1 MALSGSAYTSFHR
14 HRLVIEWSATQSI
27 ANNNSTVT
35 AKVYLQ
41 GMDAYS
47 AINAPATNSGSVTVN
62 GTTRSFTANSNLSA
76 YQKKLLTTQT
86 FTVGHNNDGSKSF
99 SFSTTYNVNATLSG
113 TFHGNK
119 TASGTGVLNNIPR
132 HSSLN
137 AIPTFTIPNNSTFSI
152 TRQSSSFRHS
162 LTFWVAKNS
171 NPTLDNDDHWQYIKE
186 VTNIATSGS
195 FSFTPAEFST
205 MLGYMGTSTSWK
217 GKIKLWTTGISG
229 LSDQRYMFI
238 TPPTNSQATGG
249 TIKLIAGQVLS
260 GTLSNFKSDTNF
272 SYDLTLK
279 WGNWSKAIA
288 TNHKSSSFSYT
299 LTQADVDTMLSYVKN
314 AKTGTGNISTWSKY
328 NGSRFR
334 TEWGGQTLT
343 GTVDEDS
350 TKPLINKTA
359 TYADTNTASVGITGS
374 NQAILQG
381 QSTVEVKI
389 PSGFATARGSATL
402 TNISASIGGSTVSAS
417 YTGADQTL
425 TINKP
430 NSASNT
436 SLVVTI
442 TDSRGFTESQS
453 TNITVYPY
461 SAPNVG
467 FRVTRLNGFQEETD
481 IRVNS
486 TWSPVTVGGVNKNT
500 VSSVRYRTKKTDDT
514 VWSGYT
520 TIPVTTT
527 ATAITSS
534 NVRITLDNSF
544 SWNVELSITDKL
556 GTYTNSLEAPAGKPI
571 MFLDAETRSVV
582 IGALPTG
589 KGRLELVGG
598 EASFHAPSGVPSI
611 YLNNGDIAGVNGIW
625 FGPDKMDNL
634 GEGLHFLTTAGETAG
649 DQGNMSTVATTISY
663 YDTIFW
669 RDKWMYW
676 DNKQVLGVNHTTGN
690 LVIKAPSG
698 GTTNVIDLQS
708 DIDAGTQQLV
718 TNRIRVN
725 NSWGT
730 FQINENLDQGIPRF
744 VMSSS
749 TNGRFE
755 FQSVNNNSANFFIGS
770 DGKPRVWGDRGIY
783 DRTYS
788 DAVNMFITSAGTL
801 GRSTSASKYK
811 LAISEVTNA
820 LDLGKNLLT
829 LDVKRWFD
837 KNETELYAEEMS
849 TGQEKSADYL
859 RTKAHFGLIAE
870 DLRTVGL
877 DCFTSVDPKTGEI
890 EGIAYDR
897 AWVVLIPVIRE
908 LNEELQMLKVKNNQI
923 SRELAVKNS
932 ISEENVK

>member
-14 HRLVIEWSATQSI
+14 HRLVIEWSATQSV
-27 ANNNSTVT
+27 ANNSSTVT

-152 TRQSSSFRHS
+152 TRQSSSFTHN

-171 NPTLDNDDHWQYIKE
+171 NPTLDNDAHWQYIKE
-186 VTNIATSGS
+186 VTNISTSGS

-217 GKIKLWTTGISG
+217 GKIKLWTNGISG
-229 LSDQRYMFI
+229 LSHQRYMFI
-238 TPPTNSQATGG
+238 TPPTNSQASGG
-249 TIKLIAGQVLS
+249 SIKLIAGQVLS
-260 GTLSNFKSDTNF
+260 GTLSNFNSNTNF

-279 WGNWSKAIA
+279 WGNWSKAIL
-288 TNHKSSSFSYT
+288 TNHKSANFSYT

-314 AKTGTGNISTWSKY
+314 AKTGTGNIGTWSKY
-328 NGSRFR
+328 NGTRFR
-334 TEWGGQTLT
+334 TEWNGLTLT

-389 PSGFATARGSATL
+389 PSAFASPRGSATL

-417 YTGADQTL
+417 YTGAEQTL
-425 TINKP
+425 TISKP

-436 SLVVTI
+436 SLVITV

-453 TNITVYPY
+453 TNVTVYPY

-500 VSSVRYRTKKTDDT
+500 VSTVRYRTKKTDDT
-514 VWSGYT
+514 TWSGYT
-520 TIPVTTT
+520 AIPVTTS

-556 GTYTNSLEAPAGKPI
+556 GTYTNVLDAPAGKPI

-589 KGRLELVGG
+589 KGRLEMVGG
-598 EASFHAPSGVPSI
+598 EDSFHAPTGVPSI

-625 FGPDKMDNL
+625 FGPDKSDNL
-634 GEGLHFLTTAGETAG
+634 GEGLHFLTTAGEAAG
-649 DQGNMSTVATTISY
+649 DPGNMSTVATTNSY
-663 YDTIFW
+663 YDTIYW
-669 RDKWMYW
+669 RDKTMYW
-676 DNKQVLGVNHTTGN
+676 DNSQIITKSDPAINIWNPTGTS
-690 LVIKAPSG
+690 VFSVGDDGAP
-698 GTTNVIDLQS
+698 
-708 DIDAGTQQLV
+708 
-718 TNRIRVN
+718 RI
-725 NSWGT
+725 WAK
-730 FQINENLDQGIPRF
+730 E
-744 VMSSS
+744 
-749 TNGRFE
+749 
-755 FQSVNNNSANFFIGS
+755 
-770 DGKPRVWGDRGIY
+770 GIY
-783 DRTYS
+783 DRTYGGS
-788 DAVNMFITSAGTL
+788 ANMQVTALGTI
-801 GRSTSASKYK
+801 GRITSASKYK
-811 LAISEVTNA
+811 LAISEIPDA
-820 LDLGKNLLT
+820 LDLGERLLT
-829 LDVKRWFD
+829 LNPKRWFD
-837 KNETELYAEEMS
+837 KNEAERYADILNQS
-849 TGQEKSADYL
+849 PKQSADFVQVDTVY
-859 RTKAHFGLIAE
+859 GLIAE
-870 DLRTVGL
+870 DLRNAGL
-877 DCFTSVDPKTGEI
+877 DKYVMYDPETKEL

-897 AWVVLIPVIRE
+897 LWTVLIPVIRKMQDDIIE
-908 LNEELQMLKVKNNQI
+908 QKILNAQLMNKLGGIQE
-923 SRELAVKNS
+923 
-932 ISEENVK
+932 

>member
-14 HRLVIEWSATQSI
+14 QRLVIEWSATQSV
-27 ANNNSTVT
+27 ANNSSTVT

-62 GTTRSFTANSNLSA
+62 GTTRSFTANSDLRA

-113 TFHGNK
+113 TFYGNR
-119 TASGTGVLNNIPR
+119 TASGTGTLNNIPR

-152 TRQSSSFRHS
+152 TRQSSSFTHNLS
-162 LTFWVAKNS
+162 FWVAKNS
-171 NPTLDNDDHWQYIKE
+171 NPTLDNDDHWQYIK
-186 VTNIATSGS
+186 TLNNIGTSGS

-205 MLGYMGTSTSWK
+205 MLGYMGTNTQWK
-217 GKIKLWTTGISG
+217 GKIKLFTNGISG
-229 LSDQRYMFI
+229 LSHQRYMFI

-249 TIKLIAGQVLS
+249 TIKLIAGQVIS
-260 GTLSNFKSDTNF
+260 GSLSNFNSNTNF

-288 TNHKSSSFSYT
+288 TNLKSSTFSYT

-314 AKTGTGNISTWSKY
+314 AKSASGNIGTWSKF
-328 NGSRFR
+328 NGTRFR
-334 TEWGGQTLT
+334 TEWNGRTLT
-343 GTVDEDS
+343 GNVDEDT
-350 TKPLINKTA
+350 TKPVISKTA

-374 NQAILQG
+374 NQTILQG

-389 PSGFATARGSATL
+389 PSAFASPRGSATL
-402 TNISASIGGSTVSAS
+402 TNISASIGGTTVSAS
-417 YTGADQTL
+417 YTGAEQTL
-425 TINKP
+425 TISKP

-436 SLVVTI
+436 SLVITV

-453 TNITVYPY
+453 TNVTVYPY

-486 TWSPVTVGGVNKNT
+486 TWSPVNVGGVNKNT

-514 VWSGYT
+514 TWSGYT
-520 TIPVTTT
+520 AIPVTTS

-556 GTYTNSLEAPAGKPI
+556 GTYTNVLEAPAGKPI

-589 KGRLELVGG
+589 KGRLEMVGG
-598 EASFHAPSGVPSI
+598 EASFHAPTGIPSI

-634 GEGLHFLTTAGETAG
+634 GEGLHFLTTAGEAAG
-649 DQGNMSTVATTISY
+649 DPGNMSTVATTSSY

-676 DNKQVLGVNHTTGN
+676 DNNQIFGVNATTGN
-690 LVIKAPSG
+690 LSIKPLTG
-698 GTTNVIDLQS
+698 GSTNVIDMQADLDLS
-708 DIDAGTQQLV
+708 TQHLI
-718 TNRIRVN
+718 TNRIDLN
-725 NSWGT
+725 GTWTT
-730 FQINENLDQGIPRF
+730 FQINLEQKSNVHKMIMD
-744 VMSSS
+744 S
-749 TNGRFE
+749 TASVRFE
-755 FQSVNNNSANFFIGS
+755 HPDNKVANFVIGT
-770 DGKPRVWGDRGIY
+770 DGSPRIWSGRGIY

-788 DAVNMFITSAGTL
+788 NAVNMFVTSEGTI
-801 GRSTSASKYK
+801 GRSTSASRYK
-811 LAISEVTNA
+811 LAIGEVNNA
-820 LDLGKNLLT
+820 LDLGRNLLT
-829 LDVKRWFD
+829 LNVKQWFD
-837 KNETELYAEEMS
+837 KRETELFAEEMT
-849 TGQEKSADYL
+849 TGQEKSADL
-859 RTKAHFGLIAE
+859 LGTKSYFGLIAE
-870 DLRTVGL
+870 DLRTAGL
-877 DCFTSVDPKTGEI
+877 DCFTTIDPETGEI

-897 AWVVLIPVIRE
+897 AWVVLLPVIRE
-908 LNEELQMLKVKNNQI
+908 MNEEIQLLKVKNNQA
-923 SRELAVKNS
+923 SKQLTSLKLEL
-932 ISEENVK
+932 EENTK

>member
-14 HRLVIEWSATQSI
+14 HRLVIEWSATQSV

-152 TRQSSSFRHS
+152 TRQSSSFTHN
-162 LTFWVAKNS
+162 LTFWVAKNN
-171 NPTLDNDDHWQYIKE
+171 NPTLDNDDHWQYIKSLDN
-186 VTNIATSGS
+186 VSTSGS

-217 GKIKLWTTGISG
+217 GKIKLWTNGISG
-229 LSDQRYMFI
+229 MSDQRYMFI
-238 TPPTNSQATGG
+238 TPPTNSQASGG
-249 TIKLIAGQVLS
+249 SIKLIAGQVLS
-260 GTLSNFKSDTNF
+260 GTLSNFNSNTNF

-343 GTVDEDS
+343 GNVDEDT
-350 TKPLINKTA
+350 TKPVISKTA

-389 PSGFATARGSATL
+389 PSAFASPRGSATL
-402 TNISASIGGSTVSAS
+402 TNISASIGGTTVSAS

-436 SLVVTI
+436 SLVITI

-486 TWSPVTVGGVNKNT
+486 TWSPVNVGGVNKNT

-514 VWSGYT
+514 TWSGYT
-520 TIPVTTT
+520 AIPVTTS

-556 GTYTNSLEAPAGKPI
+556 GTYTNVLDAPAGKPI

-589 KGRLELVGG
+589 KGRLEMVGG
-598 EASFHAPSGVPSI
+598 EASFHAPTGIPSI

-634 GEGLHFLTTAGETAG
+634 GEGLHFLTTAGEAAG
-649 DQGNMSTVATTISY
+649 DPGNMSTVATTNSY
-663 YDTIFW
+663 YDTIYW
-669 RDKWMYW
+669 RDKTMYW
-676 DNKQVLGVNHTTGN
+676 DNSQIITKSDPAINIWNPTGTS
-690 LVIKAPSG
+690 VFSVGDDGAP
-698 GTTNVIDLQS
+698 
-708 DIDAGTQQLV
+708 
-718 TNRIRVN
+718 RI
-725 NSWGT
+725 WAK
-730 FQINENLDQGIPRF
+730 E
-744 VMSSS
+744 
-749 TNGRFE
+749 
-755 FQSVNNNSANFFIGS
+755 
-770 DGKPRVWGDRGIY
+770 GIY
-783 DRTYS
+783 DRTYGGS
-788 DAVNMFITSAGTL
+788 ANMQVTAYGTI
-801 GRSTSASKYK
+801 GRITSASKYK
-811 LAISEVTNA
+811 LAISEIPDA
-820 LDLGKNLLT
+820 LDLGERLLT
-829 LDVKRWFD
+829 LNPKRWFD
-837 KNETELYAEEMS
+837 KNEAERYADILN
-849 TGQEKSADYL
+849 QNPKQSADFVQVDTVY
-859 RTKAHFGLIAE
+859 GLIAE
-870 DLRTVGL
+870 DLRNAGL
-877 DCFTSVDPKTGEI
+877 DKYVMYDPETKEL

-897 AWVVLIPVIRE
+897 LWTVLIPVIRKMQDDIIE
-908 LNEELQMLKVKNNQI
+908 QKILNAQLMNKLGGLQ
-923 SRELAVKNS
+923 E
-932 ISEENVK
+932 

>member
-152 TRQSSSFRHS
+152 TRQSSSFTHN
-162 LTFWVAKNS
+162 LTFWVAKNN
-171 NPTLDNDDHWQYIKE
+171 NPTLDNDDHWQYIKSLDN
-186 VTNIATSGS
+186 VSTSGS

-217 GKIKLWTTGISG
+217 GKIKLWTNGISG
-229 LSDQRYMFI
+229 MSDQRYMFI
-238 TPPTNSQATGG
+238 TPPTNSQASGG
-249 TIKLIAGQVLS
+249 SIKLIAGQVLS
-260 GTLSNFKSDTNF
+260 GTLSNFNSNTNF

-279 WGNWSKAIA
+279 WGRWSKAIL
-288 TNHKSSSFSYT
+288 TNHKSASFSYT

-314 AKTGTGNISTWSKY
+314 DKVGTGNISTWSKY
-328 NGSRFR
+328 NGTRFR

-343 GTVDEDS
+343 GNVDEDT
-350 TKPLINKTA
+350 TKPVISKTA

-389 PSGFATARGSATL
+389 PSAFASPRGSATL
-402 TNISASIGGSTVSAS
+402 TNISASIGGTTVSAS

-436 SLVVTI
+436 SLVITI

-520 TIPVTTT
+520 AIPVTTT

-556 GTYTNSLEAPAGKPI
+556 GTYTNVLDAPAGKPI

-589 KGRLELVGG
+589 KGRLEMVGG
-598 EASFHAPSGVPSI
+598 EASFHAPTGIPSI

-634 GEGLHFLTTAGETAG
+634 GEGLHFLTTAGEAAG
-649 DQGNMSTVATTISY
+649 DPGNMSTVATTNSY
-663 YDTIFW
+663 YDTIYW
-669 RDKWMYW
+669 RDKTMYW
-676 DNKQVLGVNHTTGN
+676 DNSQIITKSDPAINIWNPTGTS
-690 LVIKAPSG
+690 VFSVGDDGAP
-698 GTTNVIDLQS
+698 
-708 DIDAGTQQLV
+708 
-718 TNRIRVN
+718 RI
-725 NSWGT
+725 WAK
-730 FQINENLDQGIPRF
+730 E
-744 VMSSS
+744 
-749 TNGRFE
+749 
-755 FQSVNNNSANFFIGS
+755 
-770 DGKPRVWGDRGIY
+770 GIY
-783 DRTYS
+783 DRTYGGS
-788 DAVNMFITSAGTL
+788 ANMQVTAYGTI
-801 GRSTSASKYK
+801 GRITSASKYK
-811 LAISEVTNA
+811 LAISEIPDA
-820 LDLGKNLLT
+820 LDLGERLLT
-829 LDVKRWFD
+829 LNPKRWFD
-837 KNETELYAEEMS
+837 KNEAERYADILN
-849 TGQEKSADYL
+849 QNPKQSADFVQVDTVY
-859 RTKAHFGLIAE
+859 GLIAE
-870 DLRTVGL
+870 DLRNAGL
-877 DCFTSVDPKTGEI
+877 DKYVMYDPETKEL

-897 AWVVLIPVIRE
+897 LWTVLIPVIRKMQDDLIE
-908 LNEELQMLKVKNNQI
+908 QKILNAQLMNKLGGLQ
-923 SRELAVKNS
+923 E
-932 ISEENVK
+932 

>member
-14 HRLVIEWSATQSI
+14 HRLVIEWSATQSV
-27 ANNNSTVT
+27 ANNSSTVT

-119 TASGTGVLNNIPR
+119 TASGTGTLNNIPR

-152 TRQSSSFRHS
+152 TRQSSSFTHS
-162 LTFWVAKNS
+162 LSFWVAKNS
-171 NPTLDNDDHWQYIKE
+171 NPTLDNDDHWQYIK
-186 VTNIATSGS
+186 TLNNIGTSGS

-217 GKIKLWTTGISG
+217 GKIKLWTNGISG
-229 LSDQRYMFI
+229 MSHQRYMYI
-238 TPPTNSQATGG
+238 IPPTNSQATGG
-249 TIKLIAGQVLS
+249 TIKLIAGQVIS
-260 GTLSNFKSDTNF
+260 GSLSNFNSNTNF

-288 TNHKSSSFSYT
+288 TNLKSSTFSYT

-314 AKTGTGNISTWSKY
+314 AKSGTGNISTWSKY

-343 GTVDEDS
+343 GNVDEDT
-350 TKPLINKTA
+350 TKPLISKTA

-381 QSTVEVKI
+381 QSVIEVKI
-389 PSGFATARGSATL
+389 PSAFASPRGSATL

-425 TINKP
+425 TISKP
-430 NSASNT
+430 TSASNT
-436 SLVVTI
+436 SLVITV

-453 TNITVYPY
+453 TNVTVYPY

-486 TWSPVTVGGVNKNT
+486 TWSPVNVGGVNKNT
-500 VSSVRYRTKKTDDT
+500 VSSVQYRTKKTDDT
-514 VWSGYT
+514 TWSGYT
-520 TIPVTTT
+520 AIPVTTS

-556 GTYTNSLEAPAGKPI
+556 GTYTNVLDAPAGKPI

-589 KGRLELVGG
+589 KGRLEMVGG
-598 EASFHAPSGVPSI
+598 EASFHAPTGIPSI

-634 GEGLHFLTTAGETAG
+634 GEGLHFLTTAGEAAG
-649 DQGNMSTVATTISY
+649 DPGNMSTVATTNSY
-663 YDTIFW
+663 YDTIYW
-669 RDKWMYW
+669 RDKTMYW
-676 DNKQVLGVNHTTGN
+676 DNSQIITKSDPAINIWNPTGTS
-690 LVIKAPSG
+690 VFSVGDDGAP
-698 GTTNVIDLQS
+698 
-708 DIDAGTQQLV
+708 
-718 TNRIRVN
+718 RI
-725 NSWGT
+725 WAK
-730 FQINENLDQGIPRF
+730 E
-744 VMSSS
+744 
-749 TNGRFE
+749 
-755 FQSVNNNSANFFIGS
+755 
-770 DGKPRVWGDRGIY
+770 GIY
-783 DRTYS
+783 DRTYGGS
-788 DAVNMFITSAGTL
+788 ANMQVTAYGTI
-801 GRSTSASKYK
+801 GRITSASKYK
-811 LAISEVTNA
+811 LAISEIPDA
-820 LDLGKNLLT
+820 LDLGERLLT
-829 LDVKRWFD
+829 LNPKRWFD
-837 KNETELYAEEMS
+837 KNEAERYADILNQS
-849 TGQEKSADYL
+849 PKQSADFVQVDTVY
-859 RTKAHFGLIAE
+859 GLIAE
-870 DLRTVGL
+870 DLRNAGL
-877 DCFTSVDPKTGEI
+877 DKYVMYDPETKEL

-897 AWVVLIPVIRE
+897 LWTVLIPVIRKMQDDLTE
-908 LNEELQMLKVKNNQI
+908 QKILNAQLMNKLGGTQE
-923 SRELAVKNS
+923 
-932 ISEENVK
+932 

>member
-14 HRLVIEWSATQSI
+14 HRLVIEWSATQSV

-113 TFHGNK
+113 TYHGNK

-137 AIPTFTIPNNSTFSI
+137 AIPTFTIPNNSSFSI
-152 TRQSSSFRHS
+152 TRQSSSFTHS

-171 NPTLDNDDHWQYIKE
+171 NPTLENDDHWQYIKTLDN
-186 VTNIATSGS
+186 VATSGS

-217 GKIKLWTTGISG
+217 GKIKLWTNGISG
-229 LSDQRYMFI
+229 LSAQRYMFI

-249 TIKLIAGQVLS
+249 SIKLIAGQVIS
-260 GTLSNFKSDTNF
+260 GTLSNFNSNTNF

-279 WGNWSKAIA
+279 WGRWSKAIA

-299 LTQADVDTMLSYVKN
+299 LTQADVDTMLSYVKDD
-314 AKTGTGNISTWSKY
+314 KLGTGNISTWSKY
-328 NGSRFR
+328 NGTRFR

-343 GTVDEDS
+343 GNVDEDT
-350 TKPLINKTA
+350 TKPLISKTA

-381 QSTVEVKI
+381 QSTVNVQI
-389 PSGFATARGSATL
+389 PSAFASPRGSATL
-402 TNISASIGGSTVSAS
+402 TNISASIGGTTVSAP
-417 YTGADQTL
+417 YTGADQVL

-436 SLVVTI
+436 SLVVTV

-453 TNITVYPY
+453 MNVTVYPY

-486 TWSPVTVGGVNKNT
+486 TWSPVTVSGVNKNT
-500 VSSVRYRTKKTDDT
+500 ISSVRYRTKKVDDT
-514 VWSGYT
+514 TWSGYT
-520 TIPVTTT
+520 AIPVTTN
-527 ATAITSS
+527 ATTITSS
-534 NVRITLDNSF
+534 NVRIILDNSF

-556 GTYTNSLEAPAGKPI
+556 GTYTNVMDAPAGKPI

-589 KGRLELVGG
+589 KGRLEMVGG
-598 EASFHAPSGVPSI
+598 EASFHSPTGIPSI

-634 GEGLHFLTTAGETAG
+634 GEGLHFLTTAGEAAG
-649 DQGNMSTVATTISY
+649 DLGNMSTIATTNSY

-669 RDKWMYW
+669 RDKVMYW
-676 DNKQVLGVNHTTGN
+676 DNNKTFSKNSEAEINIWNPTGTA
-690 LVIKAPSG
+690 VFSVGDDGQP
-698 GTTNVIDLQS
+698 
-708 DIDAGTQQLV
+708 
-718 TNRIRVN
+718 RIW
-725 NSWGT
+725 SK
-730 FQINENLDQGIPRF
+730 E
-744 VMSSS
+744 
-749 TNGRFE
+749 
-755 FQSVNNNSANFFIGS
+755 
-770 DGKPRVWGDRGIY
+770 GIY
-783 DRTYS
+783 DRTYGGS
-788 DAVNMFITSAGTL
+788 ANMQITAYGTI
-801 GRSTSASKYK
+801 GRITSASKYK
-811 LAISEVTNA
+811 LAISEIPDA
-820 LDLGKNLLT
+820 LDLGERLLT
-829 LDVKRWFD
+829 LNPKRWFD
-837 KNETELYAEEMS
+837 KNEAERYADILNQS
-849 TGQEKSADYL
+849 PKQSADFVQVDTVY
-859 RTKAHFGLIAE
+859 GLIAE
-870 DLRTVGL
+870 DLRNAGL
-877 DCFTSVDPKTGEI
+877 DKYVMYDPETKEL

-897 AWVVLIPVIRE
+897 LWTVLIPVIRKMQDDIIE
-908 LNEELQMLKVKNNQI
+908 QKILNAQLMNKLGGLQ
-923 SRELAVKNS
+923 E
-932 ISEENVK
+932 

>member
-119 TASGTGVLNNIPR
+119 TASGTGTLNNIPR

-152 TRQSSSFRHS
+152 TRQSSSFTHS
-162 LTFWVAKNS
+162 LSFWVAKNS
-171 NPTLDNDDHWQYIKE
+171 NPTLDNDDHWQYIK
-186 VTNIATSGS
+186 TLNNIGTSGS

-217 GKIKLWTTGISG
+217 GKIKLWTNGISG
-229 LSDQRYMFI
+229 LSHQRYMYI
-238 TPPTNSQATGG
+238 IPPTNSQATGG
-249 TIKLIAGQVLS
+249 AIKLIAGQVIS
-260 GTLSNFKSDTNF
+260 GSLSNFNSNTNF

-288 TNHKSSSFSYT
+288 TNLKSSTFSYT

-314 AKTGTGNISTWSKY
+314 AKSGTGNISTWSKY

-343 GTVDEDS
+343 GNVDEDT
-350 TKPLINKTA
+350 TKPLISKTA

-389 PSGFATARGSATL
+389 PSAFASPRGSATL

-425 TINKP
+425 TISKP
-430 NSASNT
+430 TSASNT
-436 SLVVTI
+436 SLVITV

-453 TNITVYPY
+453 TNVTVYPY

-486 TWSPVTVGGVNKNT
+486 TWSPVNVGGVNKNT

-514 VWSGYT
+514 TWSGYT
-520 TIPVTTT
+520 AIPVTTS

-556 GTYTNSLEAPAGKPI
+556 GTYTNVLDAPAGKPI

-589 KGRLELVGG
+589 KGRLEMVGG
-598 EASFHAPSGVPSI
+598 EASFHAPTGIPSI

-634 GEGLHFLTTAGETAG
+634 GEGLHFLTTAGEAAG
-649 DQGNMSTVATTISY
+649 DPGNMSTVATTNSY

-669 RDKWMYW
+669 RDKTMYW
-676 DNKQVLGVNHTTGN
+676 DNSQIITKSDPAINIWNPTGTS
-690 LVIKAPSG
+690 VFSVGDDGAP
-698 GTTNVIDLQS
+698 
-708 DIDAGTQQLV
+708 
-718 TNRIRVN
+718 RI
-725 NSWGT
+725 WAK
-730 FQINENLDQGIPRF
+730 E
-744 VMSSS
+744 
-749 TNGRFE
+749 
-755 FQSVNNNSANFFIGS
+755 
-770 DGKPRVWGDRGIY
+770 GIY
-783 DRTYS
+783 DRTYGGS
-788 DAVNMFITSAGTL
+788 ANMQVTAYGTI
-801 GRSTSASKYK
+801 GRITSASKYK
-811 LAISEVTNA
+811 LAISEIPDA
-820 LDLGKNLLT
+820 LDLGERLLT
-829 LDVKRWFD
+829 LNPKRWFD
-837 KNETELYAEEMS
+837 KNEAERYADILNQS
-849 TGQEKSADYL
+849 PKQSADFVQVDTVY
-859 RTKAHFGLIAE
+859 GLIAE
-870 DLRTVGL
+870 DLRNAGL
-877 DCFTSVDPKTGEI
+877 DKYVMYDPETKEL

-897 AWVVLIPVIRE
+897 LWTVLIPVIRKMQDDIIE
-908 LNEELQMLKVKNNQI
+908 QKILNAQLMNKLGGLQ
-923 SRELAVKNS
+923 E
-932 ISEENVK
+932 

>member
-152 TRQSSSFRHS
+152 TRQSSSFTHN
-162 LTFWVAKNS
+162 LTFWVAKNN
-171 NPTLDNDDHWQYIKE
+171 NPTLDNDDHWQYIKSLDN
-186 VTNIATSGS
+186 VSTSGS

-217 GKIKLWTTGISG
+217 GKIKLWTNGISG
-229 LSDQRYMFI
+229 MSDQRYMFI
-238 TPPTNSQATGG
+238 TPPTNSQASGG
-249 TIKLIAGQVLS
+249 SIKLIAGQVIS
-260 GTLSNFKSDTNF
+260 GTLSNFNSNTNF

-279 WGNWSKAIA
+279 WGRWSKAIA

-299 LTQADVDTMLSYVKN
+299 LTQADVDTMLSYVKDD
-314 AKTGTGNISTWSKY
+314 KLGTGNISTWSKY
-328 NGSRFR
+328 NGTRFR

-343 GTVDEDS
+343 GNVDEDT
-350 TKPLINKTA
+350 TKPVISKTA

-389 PSGFATARGSATL
+389 PSAFASPRGSATL

-425 TINKP
+425 TISKP
-430 NSASNT
+430 TSASNT
-436 SLVVTI
+436 SLVITV

-453 TNITVYPY
+453 TNVTVYPY

-486 TWSPVTVGGVNKNT
+486 TWSPVNVGGVNKNT

-514 VWSGYT
+514 TWSGYT
-520 TIPVTTT
+520 AIPVTTS

-556 GTYTNSLEAPAGKPI
+556 GTYTNVLDAPAGKPI

-589 KGRLELVGG
+589 KGRLEMVGG
-598 EASFHAPSGVPSI
+598 EASFHAPTGIPSI

-634 GEGLHFLTTAGETAG
+634 GEGLHFLTTAGEAAG
-649 DQGNMSTVATTISY
+649 DPGNMSTVATTNSY
-663 YDTIFW
+663 YDTIYW
-669 RDKWMYW
+669 RDKTMYW
-676 DNKQVLGVNHTTGN
+676 DNSQIITKSDPAINIWNPTGTSVFSVGDDG
-690 LVIKAPSG
+690 LP
-698 GTTNVIDLQS
+698 
-708 DIDAGTQQLV
+708 
-718 TNRIRVN
+718 RI
-725 NSWGT
+725 WAK
-730 FQINENLDQGIPRF
+730 E
-744 VMSSS
+744 
-749 TNGRFE
+749 
-755 FQSVNNNSANFFIGS
+755 
-770 DGKPRVWGDRGIY
+770 GIY
-783 DRTYS
+783 DRTYGGS
-788 DAVNMFITSAGTL
+788 ANMQVTAYGTI
-801 GRSTSASKYK
+801 GRITSASKYK
-811 LAISEVTNA
+811 LAISEIPDA
-820 LDLGKNLLT
+820 LDLGERLLT
-829 LDVKRWFD
+829 LNPKRWFD
-837 KNETELYAEEMS
+837 KNEAERYADILNQS
-849 TGQEKSADYL
+849 PKQSADFVQVDTVY
-859 RTKAHFGLIAE
+859 GLIAE
-870 DLRTVGL
+870 DLRNAGL
-877 DCFTSVDPKTGEI
+877 DKYVMYDPETKEL

-897 AWVVLIPVIRE
+897 LWTVLIPVIRKMQDDIIE
-908 LNEELQMLKVKNNQI
+908 QKILNAQLMNKLGGRQE
-923 SRELAVKNS
+923 
-932 ISEENVK
+932 

>member
-152 TRQSSSFRHS
+152 TRQSSSFTHN
-162 LTFWVAKNS
+162 LTFWVAKNN
-171 NPTLDNDDHWQYIKE
+171 NPTLDNDDHWQYIKSLDN
-186 VTNIATSGS
+186 VSTSGS

-217 GKIKLWTTGISG
+217 GKIKLWTNGISG
-229 LSDQRYMFI
+229 MSDQRYMFI
-238 TPPTNSQATGG
+238 TPPTNSQASGG
-249 TIKLIAGQVLS
+249 SIKLIAGQVLS
-260 GTLSNFKSDTNF
+260 GTLSNFNSNTNF

-343 GTVDEDS
+343 GNVDEDT
-350 TKPLINKTA
+350 TKPVISKTV

-389 PSGFATARGSATL
+389 PSAFASPRGSATL

-425 TINKP
+425 TISKP
-430 NSASNT
+430 TSASNT
-436 SLVVTI
+436 SLVITV

-453 TNITVYPY
+453 TNVTVYPY

-486 TWSPVTVGGVNKNT
+486 TWSPVNVGGVNKNT

-514 VWSGYT
+514 TWSGYT
-520 TIPVTTT
+520 AIPVTTS

-556 GTYTNSLEAPAGKPI
+556 GTYTNVLDAPAGKPI

-589 KGRLELVGG
+589 KGRLEMVGG
-598 EASFHAPSGVPSI
+598 EASFHAPSGIPSI

-634 GEGLHFLTTAGETAG
+634 GEGLHFLTTAGEAAG
-649 DQGNMSTVATTISY
+649 DPGNMSTVATTNSY
-663 YDTIFW
+663 YDTIYW
-669 RDKWMYW
+669 RDKTMYW
-676 DNKQVLGVNHTTGN
+676 DNSQIITKSDPAINIWNPTGTS
-690 LVIKAPSG
+690 VFSVGDDGAP
-698 GTTNVIDLQS
+698 
-708 DIDAGTQQLV
+708 
-718 TNRIRVN
+718 RI
-725 NSWGT
+725 WAK
-730 FQINENLDQGIPRF
+730 E
-744 VMSSS
+744 
-749 TNGRFE
+749 
-755 FQSVNNNSANFFIGS
+755 
-770 DGKPRVWGDRGIY
+770 GIY
-783 DRTYS
+783 DRTYGGS
-788 DAVNMFITSAGTL
+788 ANMQVTAYGTI
-801 GRSTSASKYK
+801 GRITSASKYK
-811 LAISEVTNA
+811 LAISEIPDA
-820 LDLGKNLLT
+820 LDLGERLLT
-829 LDVKRWFD
+829 LNPKRWFD
-837 KNETELYAEEMS
+837 KNEAERYADILN
-849 TGQEKSADYL
+849 QNPKQSADFVQVDTVY
-859 RTKAHFGLIAE
+859 GLIAE
-870 DLRTVGL
+870 DLRNAGL
-877 DCFTSVDPKTGEI
+877 DKYVMYDPETKEL

-897 AWVVLIPVIRE
+897 LWTVLIPVIRKMQDDIIE
-908 LNEELQMLKVKNNQI
+908 QKILNAQLMNKLGGLQ
-923 SRELAVKNS
+923 E
-932 ISEENVK
+932 

>member
-137 AIPTFTIPNNSTFSI
+137 AIPTFTIPNNSSFSI
-152 TRQSSSFRHS
+152 TRQSSSFTHN
-162 LTFWVAKNS
+162 LTFWVAKNN
-171 NPTLDNDDHWQYIKE
+171 NPTLDNDDHWQYIK
-186 VTNIATSGS
+186 TLNNIGTSGS

-217 GKIKLWTTGISG
+217 GKIKLWTNGISG
-229 LSDQRYMFI
+229 MSDQRYMFI
-238 TPPTNSQATGG
+238 IPPTNSQASGG
-249 TIKLIAGQVLS
+249 SIKLIAGQVLS
-260 GTLSNFKSDTNF
+260 GTLSNFNSNTNF

-314 AKTGTGNISTWSKY
+314 AKLGTGNISTWSKY

-343 GTVDEDS
+343 GNVDEDT
-350 TKPLINKTA
+350 TKPVISKTA

-389 PSGFATARGSATL
+389 PSAFASARGSATL

-417 YTGADQTL
+417 YTGAEQTL
-425 TINKP
+425 TISKP
-430 NSASNT
+430 TSASNT
-436 SLVVTI
+436 SLVITV

-453 TNITVYPY
+453 TNVTVYPY

-486 TWSPVTVGGVNKNT
+486 TWSPVNVGGVNKNT

-514 VWSGYT
+514 TWSGYT
-520 TIPVTTT
+520 AIPVTTS

-556 GTYTNSLEAPAGKPI
+556 GTYTNVLDAPAGKPI

-589 KGRLELVGG
+589 KGRLEMVGG
-598 EASFHAPSGVPSI
+598 EASFHAPSGIPSI

-634 GEGLHFLTTAGETAG
+634 GEGLHFLTTAGEAAG
-649 DQGNMSTVATTISY
+649 DPGNMSTVATTNSY
-663 YDTIFW
+663 YDTIYW
-669 RDKWMYW
+669 RDKTMYW
-676 DNKQVLGVNHTTGN
+676 DNSQIITKSDPAINIWNPTGTS
-690 LVIKAPSG
+690 VFSVGDDGAP
-698 GTTNVIDLQS
+698 
-708 DIDAGTQQLV
+708 
-718 TNRIRVN
+718 RI
-725 NSWGT
+725 WAK
-730 FQINENLDQGIPRF
+730 E
-744 VMSSS
+744 
-749 TNGRFE
+749 
-755 FQSVNNNSANFFIGS
+755 
-770 DGKPRVWGDRGIY
+770 GIY
-783 DRTYS
+783 DRTYGGS
-788 DAVNMFITSAGTL
+788 ANMQVTAYGTI
-801 GRSTSASKYK
+801 GRITSASKYK
-811 LAISEVTNA
+811 LAISEIPDA
-820 LDLGKNLLT
+820 LDLGERLLT
-829 LDVKRWFD
+829 LNPKRWFD
-837 KNETELYAEEMS
+837 KNEAERYADILNQS
-849 TGQEKSADYL
+849 PKQSADFVQVDTVY
-859 RTKAHFGLIAE
+859 GLIAE
-870 DLRTVGL
+870 DLRNAGL
-877 DCFTSVDPKTGEI
+877 DKYVMYDPETKEL

-897 AWVVLIPVIRE
+897 LWTVLIPVIRKMQDDIIE
-908 LNEELQMLKVKNNQI
+908 QKVLNAQLMNKLGGTQE
-923 SRELAVKNS
+923 
-932 ISEENVK
+932 

>member
-14 HRLVIEWSATQSI
+14 HRLVIEWSATQSV

-137 AIPTFTIPNNSTFSI
+137 AIPTFTIPNNSSFSI
-152 TRQSSSFRHS
+152 TRQSSSFTHN
-162 LTFWVAKNS
+162 LTFWVAKNN
-171 NPTLDNDDHWQYIKE
+171 NPTLDNDAHWQYIKSLDN
-186 VTNIATSGS
+186 VSTSGN

-217 GKIKLWTTGISG
+217 GKIKLWTNGISG
-229 LSDQRYMFI
+229 MSDQRYMFI
-238 TPPTNSQATGG
+238 IPPTNSQASGG
-249 TIKLIAGQVLS
+249 SIKLIAGQVLS
-260 GTLSNFKSDTNF
+260 GTLSNFNSNTNF

-314 AKTGTGNISTWSKY
+314 AKLGTGNISTWSKY
-328 NGSRFR
+328 NGTRFR

-343 GTVDEDS
+343 GNVDEDT
-350 TKPLINKTA
+350 TKPVISKTA

-381 QSTVEVKI
+381 QSTVQVTI

-417 YTGADQTL
+417 YTGADQIL

-430 NSASNT
+430 TSSSNT

-442 TDSRGFTESQS
+442 TDSRGYTESQS

-486 TWSPVTVGGVNKNT
+486 TWSPVNVGGVNKNT

-514 VWSGYT
+514 TWSGYT
-520 TIPVTTT
+520 AIPVTTS

-556 GTYTNSLEAPAGKPI
+556 GTYTNVLDAPAGKPI

-589 KGRLELVGG
+589 KGRLEMVGG
-598 EASFHAPSGVPSI
+598 EASFHAPTGIPSI

-634 GEGLHFLTTAGETAG
+634 GEGLHFLTTAGEAAG
-649 DQGNMSTVATTISY
+649 DPGNMSTVATTNSY
-663 YDTIFW
+663 YDTIYW
-669 RDKWMYW
+669 RDKTMYW
-676 DNKQVLGVNHTTGN
+676 DNSQIITKSDPAINIWNPTGTS
-690 LVIKAPSG
+690 VFSVGDDGAP
-698 GTTNVIDLQS
+698 
-708 DIDAGTQQLV
+708 
-718 TNRIRVN
+718 RI
-725 NSWGT
+725 WAK
-730 FQINENLDQGIPRF
+730 E
-744 VMSSS
+744 
-749 TNGRFE
+749 
-755 FQSVNNNSANFFIGS
+755 
-770 DGKPRVWGDRGIY
+770 GIY
-783 DRTYS
+783 DRTYGGS
-788 DAVNMFITSAGTL
+788 ANMQVTAYGTI
-801 GRSTSASKYK
+801 GRITSASKYK
-811 LAISEVTNA
+811 LAISEIPDA
-820 LDLGKNLLT
+820 LDLGERLLT
-829 LDVKRWFD
+829 LNPKRWFD
-837 KNETELYAEEMS
+837 KNEAERYADILNQS
-849 TGQEKSADYL
+849 PKQSADFVQVDTVY
-859 RTKAHFGLIAE
+859 GLIAE
-870 DLRTVGL
+870 DLRNAGL
-877 DCFTSVDPKTGEI
+877 DKYVMYDPETKEL

-897 AWVVLIPVIRE
+897 LWTVLIPVIRKMQDDIIE
-908 LNEELQMLKVKNNQI
+908 QKILNAQLMNKLGGLQ
-923 SRELAVKNS
+923 E
-932 ISEENVK
+932 